1 MGLPSALGAETDQ
14 SESLGRVVSA
24 DALAIDVADVGTSRA
39 GFPSDAGPA
48 TDQLNVG
55 ALDGLVTLDLGGGV
69 ELPLVSEPD
78 GGGLL
83 YLGEVGAVSGFA
95 ESTSPGTSTAAA
107 GAIGGDGSIAIDPGN
122 AGEFGSAHVNLTAL
136 FDQAGVAPVTDGVI
150 DDLDLRL
157 GAVASHADAVGA
169 DVETQYV
176 IVDGEL
182 VVNSPLV
189 SDLSGALDATVTGV
203 GDGVDTLVSSEG
215 ALGQAFAGIPDV
227 NVLLGSISLDGTT
240 VTVGGLDEALEAV
253 SSNLLD
259 GPIANEN
266 GVTLDLSTGEVRI
279 DLDQIVEC
287 NAPGSDL
294 SSLAPNTEV
303 LSAEFLQCVTAA
315 DGLIADAVDDVLTTL
330 TTGVTE
336 ALSATEIT
344 AVVAAEVSL
353 LAVPPLPG
361 ITAPAEVRITGTL
374 EQFLTDEGGNPTVS
388 ISLLNPNSALN
399 SLLDQLLSPVTNAV
413 LGVLGNVGGGALE
426 GLAQPVSEIF
436 GAAVDPVISS
446 LAPVLGEVTS
456 SVVSLTINEQA
467 TTNEALT
474 VDGSPAADVSNGNE
488 GLLGA
493 DSFTVS
499 ALTLGVLPGVLQGG
513 DAINLSLASSTVRTS
528 VLEPTIAANPG
539 TVNDGGTTT
548 VTGAEYPALT
558 EVEVQLQDNEGV
570 PIGDPVSVTTDENGG
585 FTTELTVPAGTDPGD
600 FQIVGTA
607 VTPAEESATAPLTV
621 VNEEASLSAQP
632 SSVNDGGT
640 TTVTGEGYPALA
652 EVEVQ
657 LQDGEGNPVGDPVTV
672 TTDSNGGFV
681 TDLTVP
687 AGTSEGDYVVVGV
700 STSGESAQA
709 PLAVTNESTAD
720 NTADNTEVNTE
731 VNTAENTE
739 VNTAENDADNTEV
752 NTAENDADNTEV
764 NTAENDADNTEVN
777 TAENDADNTEV
788 NTEVNTAEND
798 ADNTEVNTEVN
809 TADNAA
815 ENTEVNTE
823 ANTSDNTADNT
834 ARAEIDVTPK
844 RAVQG
849 VDDVLVTGIG
859 YTPDGTAKAYLR
871 PIAVPESSLMRAI
884 VEPFA
889 AVADPGEFL
898 ETVQVD
904 GNGEV
909 AFHVASSQ
917 LDVGNYVVTVID
929 DEDSSLADSV
939 TFSVVPTDTSDNTAD
954 NTAENTETNTAD
966 NTEANTEVNT
976 AENGADNTEVNTADN
991 AEVNTAD
998 NTAENTSDN
1007 TGDDATAED
1016 PAVSVDPGSV
1026 EAGESTTV
1034 TGENFPSN
1042 TDVEVQ
1048 LVDPDGNPV
1057 GDPIT
1062 ATTDDDGAFETELTV
1077 PEGSAPGDY
1086 TVDASAESGENASA
1100 DLTVTDPS
1108 GDDNAADNTGDNAGD
1123 NAADNTGD
1131 NSSDNAGDN
1140 AGDSTADN
1148 TADNAG
1154 ENTGDNTGDDAT
1166 AEDPAVSV
1174 DPGSVEAGDSTT
1186 VTGENFPPNTEVDVQ
1201 LVDADGNPVGDP
1213 VSVVTDENGDFSL
1226 DVTILDGTPAGEYT
1240 VVATAETGETAS
1252 AALSVTGAG
1261 DGNGADNTSDNASDN
1276 TGANTGDNT
1285 GANTGANTG
1294 GSSTGTGGISNG
1306 SSGTAGGGGSSSGG
1320 YLAQTGATGTA
1331 AMVGLAAL
1339 LLIGGVAGVMI
1350 SRRSVS

>member
-1 MGLPSALGAETDQ
+1 
-14 SESLGRVVSA
+14 
-24 DALAIDVADVGTSRA
+24 
-39 GFPSDAGPA
+39 
-48 TDQLNVG
+48 
-55 ALDGLVTLDLGGGV
+55 
-69 ELPLVSEPD
+69 
-78 GGGLL
+78 
-83 YLGEVGAVSGFA
+83 
-95 ESTSPGTSTAAA
+95 
-107 GAIGGDGSIAIDPGN
+107 
-122 AGEFGSAHVNLTAL
+122 
-136 FDQAGVAPVTDGVI
+136 
-150 DDLDLRL
+150 
-157 GAVASHADAVGA
+157 
-169 DVETQYV
+169 
-176 IVDGEL
+176 
-182 VVNSPLV
+182 
-189 SDLSGALDATVTGV
+189 
-203 GDGVDTLVSSEG
+203 
-215 ALGQAFAGIPDV
+215 
-227 NVLLGSISLDGTT
+227 
-240 VTVGGLDEALEAV
+240 
-253 SSNLLD
+253 
-259 GPIANEN
+259 
-266 GVTLDLSTGEVRI
+266 
-279 DLDQIVEC
+279 
-287 NAPGSDL
+287 
-294 SSLAPNTEV
+294 
-303 LSAEFLQCVTAA
+303 
-315 DGLIADAVDDVLTTL
+315 
-330 TTGVTE
+330 
-336 ALSATEIT
+336 
-344 AVVAAEVSL
+344 
-353 LAVPPLPG
+353 
-361 ITAPAEVRITGTL
+361 
-374 EQFLTDEGGNPTVS
+374 
-388 ISLLNPNSALN
+388 
-399 SLLDQLLSPVTNAV
+399 
-413 LGVLGNVGGGALE
+413 
-426 GLAQPVSEIF
+426 
-436 GAAVDPVISS
+436 
-446 LAPVLGEVTS
+446 
-456 SVVSLTINEQA
+456 
-467 TTNEALT
+467 
-474 VDGSPAADVSNGNE
+474 
-488 GLLGA
+488 
-493 DSFTVS
+493 
-499 ALTLGVLPGVLQGG
+499 
-513 DAINLSLASSTVRTS
+513 
-528 VLEPTIAANPG
+528 
-539 TVNDGGTTT
+539 
-548 VTGAEYPALT
+548 
-558 EVEVQLQDNEGV
+558 
-570 PIGDPVSVTTDENGG
+570 VSVTTDENGG

-764 NTAENDADNTEVN
+764 NTAENDADNTEVNTAENDADNTEVNTEVNTAENDADNTEVNTAENDADNTEVNSADNTEVNSADNTEVN

>member
-777 TAENDADNTEV
+777 T
-788 NTEVNTAEND
+788 
-798 ADNTEVNTEVN
+798 EVN

>member
-1 MGLPSALGAETDQ
+1 
-14 SESLGRVVSA
+14 
-24 DALAIDVADVGTSRA
+24 
-39 GFPSDAGPA
+39 
-48 TDQLNVG
+48 
-55 ALDGLVTLDLGGGV
+55 
-69 ELPLVSEPD
+69 
-78 GGGLL
+78 
-83 YLGEVGAVSGFA
+83 
-95 ESTSPGTSTAAA
+95 
-107 GAIGGDGSIAIDPGN
+107 
-122 AGEFGSAHVNLTAL
+122 
-136 FDQAGVAPVTDGVI
+136 
-150 DDLDLRL
+150 
-157 GAVASHADAVGA
+157 
-169 DVETQYV
+169 
-176 IVDGEL
+176 
-182 VVNSPLV
+182 
-189 SDLSGALDATVTGV
+189 
-203 GDGVDTLVSSEG
+203 
-215 ALGQAFAGIPDV
+215 
-227 NVLLGSISLDGTT
+227 
-240 VTVGGLDEALEAV
+240 
-253 SSNLLD
+253 
-259 GPIANEN
+259 
-266 GVTLDLSTGEVRI
+266 
-279 DLDQIVEC
+279 
-287 NAPGSDL
+287 
-294 SSLAPNTEV
+294 
-303 LSAEFLQCVTAA
+303 
-315 DGLIADAVDDVLTTL
+315 
-330 TTGVTE
+330 
-336 ALSATEIT
+336 
-344 AVVAAEVSL
+344 
-353 LAVPPLPG
+353 
-361 ITAPAEVRITGTL
+361 
-374 EQFLTDEGGNPTVS
+374 
-388 ISLLNPNSALN
+388 
-399 SLLDQLLSPVTNAV
+399 
-413 LGVLGNVGGGALE
+413 
-426 GLAQPVSEIF
+426 
-436 GAAVDPVISS
+436 
-446 LAPVLGEVTS
+446 
-456 SVVSLTINEQA
+456 
-467 TTNEALT
+467 
-474 VDGSPAADVSNGNE
+474 
-488 GLLGA
+488 
-493 DSFTVS
+493 
-499 ALTLGVLPGVLQGG
+499 
-513 DAINLSLASSTVRTS
+513 
-528 VLEPTIAANPG
+528 
-539 TVNDGGTTT
+539 
-548 VTGAEYPALT
+548 
-558 EVEVQLQDNEGV
+558 
-570 PIGDPVSVTTDENGG
+570 
-585 FTTELTVPAGTDPGD
+585 
-600 FQIVGTA
+600 
-607 VTPAEESATAPLTV
+607 
-621 VNEEASLSAQP
+621 
-632 SSVNDGGT
+632 
-640 TTVTGEGYPALA
+640 
-652 EVEVQ
+652 
-657 LQDGEGNPVGDPVTV
+657 
-672 TTDSNGGFV
+672 
-681 TDLTVP
+681 
-687 AGTSEGDYVVVGV
+687 
-700 STSGESAQA
+700 
-709 PLAVTNESTAD
+709 
-720 NTADNTEVNTE
+720 
-731 VNTAENTE
+731 

-752 NTAENDADNTEV
+752 
-764 NTAENDADNTEVN
+764 NTEVN

>member
-788 NTEVNTAEND
+788 NTEVNTA
-798 ADNTEVNTEVN
+798 
-809 TADNAA
+809 DNAA